1 MEEQRSKAIENIFL
15 VFHKPAKREEVQLIC
30 ERTNGINTAK
40 FFSACGK
47 IESGEEF
54 PKNLS
59 AAIIRAAGHE
69 KSDTRCCPECCVYID
84 GKIDMYEDGTP
95 HYYVPGLRH
104 YSNTETGGHYTTP
117 CTCGAGKAIRDKAG
131 MGPEPVQRQEREV
144 NREWW

>member
-69 KSDTRCCPECCVYID
+69 KSDTKCCPNCCVYID
-84 GKIDMYEDGTP
+84 GKIDMLEDGVP
-95 HYYVPGLRH
+95 HYFVPGLQRH
-104 YSNTETGGHYTTP
+104 TNGSAHYTTP
-117 CTCGAGKAIRDKAG
+117 CTCAAGKAIRDKAG